1 MTRKKS
7 FSLRIRR
14 FINKFMK
21 MPYDHIQMRLP
32 VEKITKNFEEKLK
45 NKIEHN
51 ILHAEIR
58 KATKEDSDSIINMY
72 NQAWHSTTMPFL
84 PISKK
89 KLVKLFNNP
98 SYNIL
103 IAKVGSI
110 DGAFAIIYLMGDKKE
125 IGVIGALGVIPEFQH
140 KGLGTIL
147 GMGCWDY
154 FKRKEASELR
164 CAVHFDNK
172 ASYIF
177 IRSLGFEEFRDK
189 DGYRYVYTF

>member
-1 MTRKKS
+1 
-7 FSLRIRR
+7 
-14 FINKFMK
+14 MK
-21 MPYDHIQMRLP
+21 MPYDYIQMRLP

-72 NQAWHSTTMPFL
+72 NQAWHSTTMPFR

-125 IGVIGALGVIPEFQH
+125 IGVIGALGVIPEFHH

-154 FKRKEASELR
+154 FKRKGVSELR

>member
-1 MTRKKS
+1 MSRKKS
-7 FSLRIRR
+7 YSLRIRR

-21 MPYDHIQMRLP
+21 MPYDYIQMRLP

-110 DGAFAIIYLMGDKKE
+110 DGAFAIIYLMGDNKE

-154 FKRKEASELR
+154 FKRKEVTELR

-177 IRSLGFEEFRDK
+177 IRSLGFEEFHDK